1 MCLRCIHTPLKPEL
15 CDSQSITALICFK
28 SVASLRFPSH
38 HSTARLSK
46 QNFLISC
53 ILKPHDEFYRIN
65 RVIRMNATRAVRLF
79 YVLLFLFVGSRSFS
93 QEYSLRDTFKI
104 YMAQK
109 PSLYFSFDGRNS
121 FVRDQPAIIDGLR
134 MGLSFGG
141 KIRLLAGMYILR
153 NPIVR
158 EYIYAPFTP
167 RMEYRKQTNDFRYV
181 SLTCDYV
188 LYNQNRWKLS
198 LPVQLGYG
206 FGSRVER
213 NVSGTVREQHS
224 FPFVPLEAAFSA
236 SFKPL
241 PWFFLSAGLGYRY
254 ALFSSKVSYDFSAPI
269 YSYGLGIDVDYFWT
283 RYRNLVF

>member
-1 MCLRCIHTPLKPEL
+1 MNPQFILILMERLNMAKWLRC
-15 CDSQSITALICFK
+15 CF
-28 SVASLRFPSH
+28 V
-38 HSTARLSK
+38 
-46 QNFLISC
+46 
-53 ILKPHDEFYRIN
+53 
-65 RVIRMNATRAVRLF
+65 
-79 YVLLFLFVGSRSFS
+79 VLLLFVGKGTFA
-93 QEYSLRDTFKI
+93 QNYNLRDTFRI

-109 PSLYFSFDGRNS
+109 PTLYFSFDGRNS
-121 FVRDQPAIIDGLR
+121 FVRDQPAIIDGIR

-141 KIRLLAGMYILR
+141 KIRLLAGLYILR

-167 RMEYRKQTNDFRYV
+167 RAEYRRQVNDFSYV

-188 LYNQNRWKLS
+188 LYNKDRWKLS
-198 LPVQLGYG
+198 LPLQIGYG
-206 FGSRVER
+206 YGNRIER
-213 NVSGTVREQHS
+213 NPAGLVRNQQS
-224 FPFVPLEAAFSA
+224 FPFAPLEASFSA

-283 RYRNLVF
+283 RYRNLVFPD